1 MTDSSAVQIDR
12 HPVLDVRN
20 LRVEF
25 PGVKQPVV
33 EGISFTLERGQTLGI
48 VGESG
53 SGKSITSLAVMGLLP
68 NPGKATQGEVWIHLL
83 H

>member
-1 MTDSSAVQIDR
+1 MTNALTETLSHRD
-12 HPVLDVRN
+12 PVLDVRN

-33 EGISFTLERGQTLGI
+33 DGISFALQPGQTLGI

-53 SGKSITSLAVMGLLP
+53 SG
-68 NPGKATQGEVWIHLL
+68 H
-83 H
+83 